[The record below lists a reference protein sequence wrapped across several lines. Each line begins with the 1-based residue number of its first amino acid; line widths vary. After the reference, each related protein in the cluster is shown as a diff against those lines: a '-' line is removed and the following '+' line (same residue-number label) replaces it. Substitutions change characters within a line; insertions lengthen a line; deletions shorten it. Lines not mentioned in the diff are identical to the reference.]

1 MNVTI
6 TLTLP
11 ASDLR
16 RLQDFLEGPSPAAEL
31 PVVSSAPAA
40 QDSPAISKADVL
52 AKAKALVKA
61 KRSAELAQLLAKYNA
76 ENLTGLAPAD
86 YPAFMADLEALN
98 G

>member
-11 ASDLR
+11 VADLR
-16 RLQDFLEGPSPAAEL
+16 RLQDFLEGPSPAAES
-31 PVVSSAPAA
+31 PVVSSASAA
-40 QDSPAISKADVL
+40 PAISKADVL

-86 YPAFMADLEALN
+86 YSAFMADLEALN